1 MGDMPR
7 WALQWRVVYGT
18 TPTKKADKDLSVSIA
33 SKSQDCVI
41 LSIKGRYLID
51 NCRGILGLGM
61 RALVWMHKP
70 ASARQ
75 C

>member
-1 MGDMPR
+1 MM
-7 WALQWRVVYGT
+7 
-18 TPTKKADKDLSVSIA
+18 SI
-33 SKSQDCVI
+33 
-41 LSIKGRYLID
+41 GRRYLID
-51 NCRGILGLGM
+51 NGRGILGLGM